1 MKKIQL
7 VFWATFMLSMFSYGQ
22 ITEVSINVS
31 STGITEEAAK
41 SSALRLAIEQA
52 FGTFVS
58 SRSEILNDSLVE
70 DQIVS
75 ISNGNIKKFEVLSSL
90 YLADQKVYLVTVN
103 ATVSLD
109 KLASFVQSKGY
120 NDVSFD
126 GGGFAMNLKIQRF
139 NESSEKTAIINLLEQ
154 GLLISENIFNRELII
169 GSPTLETNENST
181 IPKYQIALSV
191 STKLNQNWN
200 EYYEYFKKT
209 LLKISMTTEEQK
221 TYTELNKKIYRYV
234 FLDKYSE
241 IIKEKSRYNGDTIV
255 RERLSYDNNNIDTA
269 AFRTPDAL
277 FYLTNFYTILSA
289 KYLELVS
296 ISHDLDTVNLDIR
309 LDAKYRIRSPKVNTM
324 EASGFWDVGIMPF
337 DNWVGVSTG
346 KNPEGFKQQMERK
359 GLQNESLEF
368 QREHFEMIYLTTIY
382 GATTYRAEQ
391 LQGSLFE
398 LYRFIAGNGW
408 TMPYSGSDVESDNYS
423 KIINVV
429 NSKDYKTAIS
439 TLHNQIKKNYT
450 YLNTYFNRINDA
462 SAPVAFDV
470 HDKTI
475 ISYKIGIK
483 LSFTEEELYKIKS
496 FKLIKI

>member
-7 VFWATFMLSMFSYGQ
+7 VFLATFLLSMFSYGQ

-90 YLADQKVYLVTVN
+90 YLADQKVYLITVN

-139 NESSEKTAIINLLEQ
+139 NETSEKTAISNLLEQ
-154 GLLISENIFNRELII
+154 GLLISENIFDRELKI
-169 GSPTLETNENST
+169 GSPILESEVNST
-181 IPKYQIALSV
+181 IPKYKIKLSV

-209 LLKISMTTEEQK
+209 LLKISMSNEEQV

-241 IIKEKSRYNGDTIV
+241 IIKEIDRFNGNNIV
-255 RERLSYDNNNIDTA
+255 RERVSYDNDNIDTA

-277 FYLTNFYTILSA
+277 FYLTSFYTILSA

-309 LDAKYRIRSPKVNTM
+309 LDAKYRIRSPKVHHG
-324 EASGFWDVGIMPF
+324 SGFWDVGRMPF
-337 DNWVGVSTG
+337 DNWVGVHTG
-346 KNPEGFKQQMERK
+346 KNQEDFKQQMARK
-359 GLQNESLEF
+359 GLQQESLEV
-368 QREHFEMIYLTTIY
+368 QRKNYQLILLNTIY
-382 GATTYRAEQ
+382 GPPNFPNEQ
-391 LQGSLFE
+391 LQVSLFQ
-398 LYRFIAGNGW
+398 LYRFISVNGW
-408 TMPYSGSDVESDNYS
+408 TMPYSGSDVEGDNYS

-439 TLHNQIKKNYT
+439 TLHNQIKKNYK
-450 YLNTYFNRINDA
+450 YMNTYFDRINDA
-462 SAPVAFDV
+462 LAPVCFDI
-470 HDKTI
+470 HDKTVM
-475 ISYKIGIK
+475 SYEIDIK